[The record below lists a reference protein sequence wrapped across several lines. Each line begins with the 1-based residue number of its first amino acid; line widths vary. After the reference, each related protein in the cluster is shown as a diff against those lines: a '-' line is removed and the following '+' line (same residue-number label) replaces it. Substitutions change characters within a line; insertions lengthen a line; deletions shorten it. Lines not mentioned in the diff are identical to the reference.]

1 MFRFFFV
8 DLLTSELGENETKTI
23 HFDQRLSACWSS
35 WLAPPRGWKRC
46 GSTFGMSFAAQSSLG
61 AGDLLQIWH
70 LGRTLW
76 VSWFGLSGCWWFFRR
91 NSCHH
96 DSVDVVTSIPG
107 KDYGRGFLEKE
118 AFGVFAW
125 GAVEVRC
132 CFVFCFHFLGGVLGE
147 FLYKLTNNI
156 YYYIYV

>member
-1 MFRFFFV
+1 M

-156 YYYIYV
+156 YYYIYI